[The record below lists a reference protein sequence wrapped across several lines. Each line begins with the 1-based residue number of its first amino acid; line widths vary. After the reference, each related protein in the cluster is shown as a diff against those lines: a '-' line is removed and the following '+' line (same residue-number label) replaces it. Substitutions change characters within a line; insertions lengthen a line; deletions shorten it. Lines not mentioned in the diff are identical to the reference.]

1 MKVATEGQTLASE
14 AVTSQDSSAIW
25 SGKLTDQDGSLIPKV
40 KILNSIKKVPILI

>member
-25 SGKLTDQDGSLIPKV
+25 SGKLTDQDGFPIQKV
-40 KILNSIKKVPILI
+40 QILK